1 MEFAFPEVAQI
12 AAESMNNYLMCNKL
26 LKCKEKPLV
35 GQEISC
41 IFKPPPQSVIVMLSC
56 RSRCGTG
63 EGGEK
68 DVDARQKSSIK
79 RKNSERGTENSQQST
94 LRE

>member
-26 LKCKEKPLV
+26 LKCKEN
-35 GQEISC
+35 SC